1 MSKRFKGFI
10 LIISVISIGAF
21 AFNSLKPKGNAG
33 FVEKEISI
41 KQATIPGGENKIH
54 EDLAGFSFEYPDNL
68 KVQEVEIDD
77 KAIYSSLELMA
88 FNGEKLTL
96 KIADTKFK
104 DLESWQK
111 NFENSNVAFKV
122 NNIYWVDIAGKQLQ
136 HGAPKKLLTIAV
148 EANVLY
154 QIESPVDNDG
164 FWDQAHQLILN
175 SFEFDESVII
185 QEESVQGAE
194 DAENEDIILIEE
206 TKE

>member
-1 MSKRFKGFI
+1 MSKRFKAFI
-10 LIISVISIGAF
+10 LIISVISVGTWAF
-21 AFNSLKPKGNAG
+21 RSLKPGNNAG

-41 KQATIPGGENKIH
+41 KQATIPGGKNKIY
-54 EDLAGFSFEYPDNL
+54 EDLAGFNFEYPESL
-68 KVQEVEIDD
+68 KVQEIEIDD
-77 KAIYSSLELMA
+77 KTIYSSLELIA

-104 DLESWQK
+104 NLESWQE

-122 NNIYWVDIAGKQLQ
+122 NDIYWTDIAGKQLQ
-136 HGAPKKLLTIAV
+136 YGAPKKLLTTVV

-154 QIESPVDNDG
+154 QIESPMDNDG

-185 QEESVQGAE
+185 QEKSAQGGE
-194 DAENEDIILIEE
+194 NAENEDIVLIEE

>member
-10 LIISVISIGAF
+10 LIISVISIGTF
-21 AFNSLKPKGNAG
+21 AFKSLKSGNNAS

-41 KQATIPGGENKIH
+41 KQATIPSGENKIY
-54 EDLAGFSFEYPDNL
+54 EDLAGFSFEHPDSL
-68 KVQEVEIDD
+68 KVEEVEIDD
-77 KAIYSSLELMA
+77 KAIYSSLELIS

-104 DLESWQK
+104 NLESWQK

-122 NNIYWVDIAGKQLQ
+122 DNIYWADIAGKQLQ
-136 HGAPKKLLTIAV
+136 HGAPKKLLTIAL

-154 QIESPVDNDG
+154 QIESLADNDG

-185 QEESVQGAE
+185 QDKSAQETES
-194 DAENEDIILIEE
+194 AENEDIILIEE